1 MVIQSVLIIQLEDE
15 NEPQN
20 IVGIITNAR
29 ATLRIMTDMS
39 VHETVSTMD
48 TTGETDDR
56 RHQLIDVDRGL
67 EADPAIED

>member
-1 MVIQSVLIIQLEDE
+1 MVIQSVLIIRLEDE

-20 IVGIITNAR
+20 IVGIIMNAR
-29 ATLRIMTDMS
+29 ATLHIMTDMN

-56 RHQLIDVDRGL
+56 RHQLIDVDRGQ
-67 EADPAIED
+67 EADPAIKD

>member
-1 MVIQSVLIIQLEDE
+1 MVIPSVLIIRLEDE

-39 VHETVSTMD
+39 AHETVNTMD